1 MAAPLK
7 RTPEWQQSAKSPWA
21 SFPLV
26 AICSAL
32 VAGCVFLGSPD
43 LWAASEPA
51 APEEAVVQTPETLEP
66 SAETSE
72 EGMEL
77 IASYQAISQST
88 NENRVENIRL
98 AAEAID
104 GIVIEPGETFSFND
118 IVGDTEHDE
127 RYLMAPIISD
137 DQTIDGRGGGICQV
151 STALYIA
158 ALKADLD
165 VVERHAHTLV
175 SDYSPVGLDATLAYG
190 LLDLKLQ
197 NNSTYPMKI
206 EARALGQSV
215 EVAIYGHALSDHTS
229 VDATSKVIDRY
240 VVEPD
245 DGELPA
251 GTYYVAE
258 SYRVYYEDGVKTQSV
273 LLSTDT
279 YKVGESES
287 VSLGEGSVDP
297 TK

>member
-1 MAAPLK
+1 MAAHLK
-7 RTPEWQQSAKSPWA
+7 RTPEWRRETKSPWA

-26 AICSAL
+26 VVCSAL
-32 VAGCVFLGSPD
+32 VAGCVFLASPD
-43 LWAASEPA
+43 LWAADEPT
-51 APEEAVVQTPETLEP
+51 PEEAAVESPETLEP

-77 IASYQAISQST
+77 IASYQAISQSA

-98 AAEAID
+98 ATEAIN
-104 GIVIEPGETFSFND
+104 GIVIEPGEIFSFND

-165 VVERHAHTLV
+165 VIERHAHTLV

-197 NNSTYPMKI
+197 NNSAYPMKI

-215 EVAIYGHALSDHTS
+215 EVAIYGHSLPDNVS

-240 VVEPD
+240 VVGPD
-245 DGELPA
+245 NGEVPA

-258 SYRVYYEDGVKTQSV
+258 SYRVYYKNGVKTQSV

-279 YKVGESES
+279 YKVGEGES